1 MTEQGTASEPN
12 TGSEPSDRD
21 EVGGVFSAVK
31 GMFSFF
37 TMLPLNI
44 GWKEMNAMN
53 RKFWLVPIIGL
64 FYGLL
69 ALLVFTVVEHYV
81 NALMAAVCA
90 LASVQMFNR
99 FLHLDGMID
108 IGDGL
113 TVAGKREDHLR
124 ALKDTRIGAGGMA
137 TGLFVTLLTV
147 AGMYSLRTA
156 EMFMFVGVSCEI
168 LARVGQI
175 SAAAFGTPGNGM
187 AGDSVRYT
195 GVTGL
200 ILACILSALFI
211 AGVFAA
217 GGTVTGYD
225 WDMFQP
231 CIIAVAA
238 SFAVALVWGFVM
250 SRIAGRNFGM
260 VNGDVLGA
268 TNESTRAIVL
278 LVSLIIITVVA

>member
-1 MTEQGTASEPN
+1 MTEQSSASGQS
-12 TGSEPSDRD
+12 TDSDHGRD
-21 EVGGVFSAVK
+21 EVGGLFSAVK

-53 RKFWLVPIIGL
+53 RKFWLVPVIGL

-69 ALLVFTVVEHYV
+69 ALLVFTIVEHYTT
-81 NALMAAVCA
+81 AFLAAVCA
-90 LASVQMFNR
+90 LFTVQMFNR

-137 TGLFVTLLTV
+137 TGLFVTVLTI
-147 AGMYSLRTA
+147 AAMYSIGTA
-156 EMFMFVGVSCEI
+156 ELFMFVGVSCEI

-175 SAAAFGTPGNGM
+175 SAAAFGEPGNGM

-195 GVTGL
+195 GFAGL
-200 ILACILSALFI
+200 MLACILAIAFI
-211 AGVFAA
+211 AGDFAV
-217 GGTVTGYD
+217 GGYIMGYD
-225 WDMFQP
+225 WHMFEP
-231 CIIAVAA
+231 CCIAAA
-238 SFAVALVWGFVM
+238 VSFFVALFWGFVM
-250 SRIAGRNFGM
+250 SRIAKRNFGM

-268 TNESTRAIVL
+268 TNESTRAITL
-278 LVSLIIITVVA
+278 LISLIVISVVA

>member
-1 MTEQGTASEPN
+1 MTENSASDHSSASE
-12 TGSEPSDRD
+12 SE
-21 EVGGVFSAVK
+21 ECGGVFSALK

-37 TMLPLNI
+37 TMLPINI
-44 GWKEMNAMN
+44 GMKEMNAMN
-53 RKFWLVPIIGL
+53 RKFWLVPVIGL

-69 ALLVFTVVEHYV
+69 ALLVFTVIDHYTST
-81 NALMAAVCA
+81 LLAAVCA
-90 LASVQMFNR
+90 LFTVQMFNR

-137 TGLFVTLLTV
+137 TGLFVTLVTV
-147 AGMYSLRTA
+147 TAMAATGSA
-156 EMFMFVGVSCEI
+156 EMFLFVGVSCEI

-195 GVTGL
+195 TPVSL
-200 ILACILSALFI
+200 ILALILAAVFV
-211 AGVFAA
+211 AGVFAV
-217 GGTVTGYD
+217 GGYTLGFD
-225 WDMFQP
+225 WYAFEEC
-231 CIIAVAA
+231 CIAA
-238 SFAVALVWGFVM
+238 AICAAVALFWGFVM
-250 SRIAGRNFGM
+250 SRIAERNFGM

-268 TNESTRAIVL
+268 TNESARAIL
-278 LVSLIIITVVA
+278 LIISLIVVSVML

>member
-1 MTEQGTASEPN
+1 MTEGSSSSGNATDSE
-12 TGSEPSDRD
+12 RD
-21 EVGGVFSAVK
+21 QCGGILSAII

-37 TMLPLNI
+37 TMLPVNI

-69 ALLVFTVVEHYV
+69 ALLVFTIIEHYTG
-81 NALMAAVCA
+81 ALLAAVCA
-90 LASVQMFNR
+90 LFAVQMFNR

-147 AGMYSLRTA
+147 AGMYSIGTA
-156 EMFMFVGVSCEI
+156 ELFLFVGVSCEI
-168 LARVGQI
+168 LARIGQI

-195 GVTGL
+195 GFTGL
-200 ILACILSALFI
+200 LLASILAIAFVAGTFAVGGYIMGFDWHLFDACCIAAAVCFFI
-211 AGVFAA
+211 AIF
-217 GGTVTGYD
+217 
-225 WDMFQP
+225 
-231 CIIAVAA
+231 
-238 SFAVALVWGFVM
+238 WGFVM
-250 SRIAGRNFGM
+250 SRIAERNFGM

-268 TNESTRAIVL
+268 TNESTRAILL
-278 LVSLIIITVVA
+278 LVSLIVISVVA

>member
-1 MTEQGTASEPN
+1 MTEESASEQS
-12 TGSEPSDRD
+12 TVSEQAP
-21 EVGGVFSAVK
+21 EECGGIFSAVK

-37 TMLPLNI
+37 TMLPINI
-44 GWKEMNAMN
+44 GMKEMNAMN

-69 ALLVFTVVEHYV
+69 ALLIFTVIDHYTGT
-81 NALMAAVCA
+81 LLAAVCA
-90 LASVQMFNR
+90 LFTVQMFNR

-137 TGLFVTLLTV
+137 TGMFVTLVTV
-147 AGMYSLRTA
+147 AAMAATGSA
-156 EMFMFVGVSCEI
+156 EMFLFVGVSCEI

-175 SAAAFGTPGNGM
+175 SAAAFGKPGNGM

-195 GVTGL
+195 NAVSMVLAL
-200 ILACILSALFI
+200 ILAIVFVAAVFVLGGYVLGFDWYAFDACCI
-211 AGVFAA
+211 AA
-217 GGTVTGYD
+217 GICAV
-225 WDMFQP
+225 
-231 CIIAVAA
+231 IAV
-238 SFAVALVWGFVM
+238 FWGFVM

-268 TNESTRAIVL
+268 TNESTRAIL
-278 LVSLIIITVVA
+278 LIVSLIVISVIV

>member
-1 MTEQGTASEPN
+1 MTEQEGASGQS
-12 TGSEPSDRD
+12 TDSDPERQ
-21 EVGGVFSAVK
+21 EVGGIFSAVK

-69 ALLVFTVVEHYV
+69 VLLVFTVVEHYTTPF
-81 NALMAAVCA
+81 LAAVCA
-90 LASVQMFNR
+90 LFSVQMFNR

-137 TGLFVTLLTV
+137 TGMFVTVLTI
-147 AGMYSLRTA
+147 AGMYSIGTA
-156 EMFMFVGVSCEI
+156 ELFMFVGVSCEI
-168 LARVGQI
+168 LARVGQMA
-175 SAAAFGTPGNGM
+175 AAAFGVPGNGM

-195 GVTGL
+195 GTGSL
-200 ILACILSALFI
+200 VLACILAVAFI
-211 AGVFAA
+211 AGVFAV
-217 GGTVTGYD
+217 GGNIMGYD
-225 WDMFQP
+225 WYLFEP
-231 CIIAVAA
+231 CCIAAA
-238 SFAVALVWGFVM
+238 VSFVVALFWGFVM
-250 SRIAGRNFGM
+250 SRIAKRNFGM

-268 TNESTRAIVL
+268 TNESTRALTIL
-278 LVSLIIITVVA
+278 ISLIVISVVA

>member
-1 MTEQGTASEPN
+1 MTEGSSSSGNATDSE
-12 TGSEPSDRD
+12 RD
-21 EVGGVFSAVK
+21 QCGGILSAII

-37 TMLPLNI
+37 TMLPVNI

-53 RKFWLVPIIGL
+53 RKFWLVPVIGL

-69 ALLVFTVVEHYV
+69 ALLVFTVVEHYTGT
-81 NALMAAVCA
+81 LLAAVCA
-90 LASVQMFNR
+90 LFTVQMFNR

-137 TGLFVTLLTV
+137 TGLFVTLLTI
-147 AGMYSLRTA
+147 AGMYSIGTA
-156 EMFMFVGVSCEI
+156 ELFLFVGVSCEI
-168 LARVGQI
+168 LARIGQI

-195 GVTGL
+195 GFTGL
-200 ILACILSALFI
+200 ILASILAIAFVAGTFAVGGYIMGFDWHLFDACCIA
-211 AGVFAA
+211 AGV
-217 GGTVTGYD
+217 
-225 WDMFQP
+225 
-231 CIIAVAA
+231 
-238 SFAVALVWGFVM
+238 SFAVAVFWGFVM
-250 SRIAGRNFGM
+250 SRIAERNFGM

-268 TNESTRAIVL
+268 TNESTRAILL
-278 LVSLIIITVVA
+278 LVSLIVISVVA

>member
-1 MTEQGTASEPN
+1 MTEGNSSSGDATASE
-12 TGSEPSDRD
+12 RD
-21 EVGGVFSAVK
+21 ECGGIFSAVK

-37 TMLPLNI
+37 TMLPISI

-53 RKFWLVPIIGL
+53 RKFWLVPVIGL

-69 ALLVFTVVEHYV
+69 ALLVFTVIEHYTG
-81 NALMAAVCA
+81 ALLAAVCA
-90 LASVQMFNR
+90 LFSVQMFNR

-137 TGLFVTLLTV
+137 TGLFVTILTI
-147 AGMYSLRTA
+147 AAMSSIGTA
-156 EMFMFVGVSCEI
+156 ELFLFVGVSCEI

-195 GVTGL
+195 KVSGL
-200 ILACILSALFI
+200 VLASILAVLFVAGDFAVGGYIMGFDWHLFDACCI
-211 AGVFAA
+211 AA
-217 GGTVTGYD
+217 AVS
-225 WDMFQP
+225 F
-231 CIIAVAA
+231 VAA
-238 SFAVALVWGFVM
+238 VFWGFVM
-250 SRIAGRNFGM
+250 SRIAERNFGM

-268 TNESTRAIVL
+268 TNESTRAILL
-278 LVSLIIITVVA
+278 LVSLIVISVVA

>member
-1 MTEQGTASEPN
+1 M
-12 TGSEPSDRD
+12 GSERLPED
-21 EVGGVFSAVK
+21 ECGGVASALK

-37 TMLPLNI
+37 TMLPVNI
-44 GWKEMNAMN
+44 QMKEMNAMN
-53 RKFWLVPIIGL
+53 RKFWLVPVIGL

-69 ALLVFTVVEHYV
+69 ALLVYSVVGYFV
-81 NALMAAVCA
+81 TSFVAAVCA
-90 LASVQMFNR
+90 LFSVQMFNR

-147 AGMYSLRTA
+147 ATLTA
-156 EMFMFVGVSCEI
+156 IGSWELFLFIGVMCEI
-168 LARVGQI
+168 TCRNAQM

-195 GVTGL
+195 TVKS
-200 ILACILSALFI
+200 LALSSVL
-211 AGVFAA
+211 VAA
-217 GGTVTGYD
+217 FVSIVYAIGGYVVGYD
-225 WDMFQP
+225 WNLFVP
-231 CIIAVAA
+231 ACVAA
-238 SFAVALVWGFVM
+238 VLCFAVALIWGFVM
-250 SRIAGRNFGM
+250 SRVAEKNFGM

-268 TNESTRAIVL
+268 TNESARAVLL
-278 LVSLIIITVVA
+278 LVSLIVVSVVA

>member
-1 MTEQGTASEPN
+1 MTEGSSSSGDATASE
-12 TGSEPSDRD
+12 RD
-21 EVGGVFSAVK
+21 QCGGILSAII

-37 TMLPLNI
+37 TMLPVNI

-69 ALLVFTVVEHYV
+69 ALLVFTVVEHYTG
-81 NALMAAVCA
+81 ALLAAVCA
-90 LASVQMFNR
+90 LFTVQMFNR

-147 AGMYSLRTA
+147 AGMYSIGTA
-156 EMFMFVGVSCEI
+156 ELFLFVGVSCEI
-168 LARVGQI
+168 LARIGQI

-195 GVTGL
+195 GFTGL
-200 ILACILSALFI
+200 LLASILAIAFVAGTFAVGGYIMGFDWHLFDACCIA
-211 AGVFAA
+211 AGVSF
-217 GGTVTGYD
+217 V
-225 WDMFQP
+225 
-231 CIIAVAA
+231 VAI
-238 SFAVALVWGFVM
+238 FWGFVM
-250 SRIAGRNFGM
+250 SRIADRNFGM

-268 TNESTRAIVL
+268 TNESTRAILL
-278 LVSLIIITVVA
+278 LVSLIVISVVA